1 VFIGTSLITSD
12 NSWLVFPPYISGR
25 ILNISPKKK
34 KKKKEEKEKEEEKEG
49 RRNNS
54 SLNVAMLSFSMPRY
68 WAGSKIL
75 LFIFLT

>member
-1 VFIGTSLITSD
+1 MMQEL
-12 NSWLVFPPYISGR
+12 
-25 ILNISPKKK
+25 K
-34 KKKKEEKEKEEEKEG
+34 KKKKEEEEEEEEREEEKEG